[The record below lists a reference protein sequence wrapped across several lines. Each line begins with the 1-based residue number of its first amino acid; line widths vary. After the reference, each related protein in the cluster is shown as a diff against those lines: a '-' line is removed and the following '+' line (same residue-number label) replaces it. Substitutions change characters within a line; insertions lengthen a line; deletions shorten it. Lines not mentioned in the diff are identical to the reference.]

1 VENLPVMMLYQL
13 AMIQRSEFQNII
25 FDFQSSFL
33 TIGGAGSIPNVDS
46 DYIGKSVFFN
56 MQYEK

>member
-1 VENLPVMMLYQL
+1 MMLYQL